1 MEAGWRK
8 YGKDKDIVT
17 YAKFKTCIKK
27 SSVSSLL
34 GERGR
39 GIRFWNCVKKSEKK
53 HLSGELKPDHPVWCR
68 SRHGKMMEGVQK
80 ESWKSDRIIK
90 LYWEVERLRWLTRLS
105 ERSVT
110 SSSALWVCA
119 SFLLP
124 SDDATGKGNQYSSAR
139 INSSLSPKLLA
150 LAEHCR
156 GCLNPAVRKSGES
169 IWRKH
174 VNERSCATLFLIEN
188 VKVSPWKTTDGSEMN
203 DSEDSTG
210 WDLKLGSAFCFNV

>member
-1 MEAGWRK
+1 MEAGWWK

-80 ESWKSDRIIK
+80 ESW
-90 LYWEVERLRWLTRLS
+90 
-105 ERSVT
+105 
-110 SSSALWVCA
+110 SSSCTGKLNASNDWRDFQKEVWQALQHSEYVHLFC
-119 SFLLP
+119 FLLTMRPAKAISTVALGLTAVWAP
-124 SDDATGKGNQYSSAR
+124 SCWHSQNTVEDVWTLRCESLAR
-139 INSSLSPKLLA
+139 
-150 LAEHCR
+150 
-156 GCLNPAVRKSGES
+156 VFGE
-169 IWRKH
+169 
-174 VNERSCATLFLIEN
+174 N
-188 VKVSPWKTTDGSEMN
+188 M
-203 DSEDSTG
+203 
-210 WDLKLGSAFCFNV
+210 